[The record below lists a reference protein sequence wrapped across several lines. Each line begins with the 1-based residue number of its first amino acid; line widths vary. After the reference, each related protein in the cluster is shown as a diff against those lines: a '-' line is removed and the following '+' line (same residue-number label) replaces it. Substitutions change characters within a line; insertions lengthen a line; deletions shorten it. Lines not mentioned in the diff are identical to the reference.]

1 MLLVISS
8 MAGKSIKI
16 LRDSSTN
23 PPFFRGFFHGISEP
37 RLTPR
42 GLTMVKLE
50 VWQISQRSL
59 SHRLW
64 KKSWWMYRE
73 IIPFYP
79 NYSGCCE
86 WFFHLPRWI
95 SILETFPAI
104 KLHLG
109 WIYHDFSMDLPLAP
123 PTIWWKLA
131 NWSIHHCLKTWLSDG
146 YHPPM
151 MVYWWFVSYYY
162 YIYYYHQ

>member
-1 MLLVISS
+1 
-8 MAGKSIKI
+8 
-16 LRDSSTN
+16 
-23 PPFFRGFFHGISEP
+23 
-37 RLTPR
+37 
-42 GLTMVKLE
+42 MVKLE

-95 SILETFPAI
+95 SIPETFPAI

-109 WIYHDFSMDLPLAP
+109 WIFHDFSMDLPLAP

-131 NWSIHHCLKTWLSDG
+131 NWNIHHFLKPGYQMVIIHPWWFIDGLWVITITFTITISKLKTVNQRFLWAMASSSQTLASHYHFGWIPMKMIIKLSQ
-146 YHPPM
+146 HN
-151 MVYWWFVSYYY
+151 
-162 YIYYYHQ
+162 